1 MIVMKWLFVSQ
12 RSNIIICKYCIFLVR
27 FHFLYNK
34 AYTNAVGKN
43 ACVVILS
50 SRDFRLARKCAT
62 ACRLLRAGAASLGF
76 IYRSLGLHRRVYSA
90 DVDMGP
96 ISEFIEAQLKESGRL
111 HGYRWMYNKCQ
122 LAGFQVTREIVRQL
136 CKHFDPVGVELRKKR
151 RLSRR
156 SYFAKGPNYI
166 WHLDGYDKI
175 KPFGICIN
183 GCIDGFSRQIIWLKA
198 STTNNNPDVI
208 GKYFLDVVLAAGGCP
223 RVVRADF
230 GTENVRIREFQVF
243 LRRNAV
249 DERSGANSY
258 IDGASTSNQRIESW
272 WGFCEKKVQ
281 NSG

>member
-1 MIVMKWLFVSQ
+1 MELLIESYFYLGVTYREIVTAMKLRDNVS
-12 RSNIIICKYCIFLVR
+12 
-27 FHFLYNK
+27 
-34 AYTNAVGKN
+34 
-43 ACVVILS
+43 LS
-50 SRDFRLARKCAT
+50 ERHLK
-62 ACRLLRAGAASLGF
+62 RLLRS
-76 IYRSLGLHRRVYSA
+76 YGLHRRVYSA

-230 GTENVRIREFQVF
+230 GTENVRIREFQIF

-272 WGFCEKKVQ
+272 WGILRKESAEFWIALFSSLKDEGAFDGSYVDKSLIQFCFLGKIQVC
-281 NSG
+281 SIS